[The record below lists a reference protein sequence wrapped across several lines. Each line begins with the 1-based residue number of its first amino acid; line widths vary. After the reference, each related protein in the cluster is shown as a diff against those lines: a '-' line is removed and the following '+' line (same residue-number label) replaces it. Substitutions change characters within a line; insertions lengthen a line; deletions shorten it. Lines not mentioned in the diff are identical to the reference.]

1 MILGDS
7 RDVFAKAIRLFI
19 VKPAGRSQLS
29 AVYQTIEIARHALK
43 RQLYLRKSLL
53 LLMPM
58 VHIDLNNAQA
68 STNGSSIQGVH
79 SNRLD
84 LTVPNRFA
92 EVGHDGFGLGRRERV
107 LQAPALD

>member
-1 MILGDS
+1 M
-7 RDVFAKAIRLFI
+7 A
-19 VKPAGRSQLS
+19 
-29 AVYQTIEIARHALK
+29 
-43 RQLYLRKSLL
+43 
-53 LLMPM
+53 M
-58 VHIDLNNAQA
+58 VHIDLNDVQA

-107 LQAPALD
+107 VGAPALE